1 MANHPMFDNS
11 FSPQSP
17 RRRMS
22 IEELFMF
29 NEINPQQVVD
39 YGKLRCN
46 ETVEFLPSNEAKAY
60 NLRSYGY
67 DHIFIACKRNG
78 ELDYIW
84 LGQFTAKDWN
94 GNMIYPQIKG
104 DNHLERRNFLAG
116 KTLTADSSVSE
127 YKNYWDGCT
136 YKYAKICELL

>member
-1 MANHPMFDNS
+1 MSHPMFDNS

-22 IEELFMF
+22 IEKLFKF
-29 NEINPQQVVD
+29 NEINPQQVID

-46 ETVEFLPSNEAKAY
+46 EIVEFLPSNEAKAY
-60 NLRSYGY
+60 NLISFGY
-67 DHIFIACKRNG
+67 DHIFITCKRNG
-78 ELDYIW
+78 KLDYIW
-84 LGQFTAKDWN
+84 LGQFTAKDWD

-104 DNHLERRNFLAG
+104 ANHLERRDFLAG
-116 KTLTADSSVSE
+116 KTLVTESVVSE

-136 YKYAKICELL
+136 YKYAAVSQLI

>member
-1 MANHPMFDNS
+1 MFDNS

-17 RRRMS
+17 RRRRS
-22 IEELFMF
+22 IEELFKF
-29 NEINPQQVVD
+29 NEINPQQVID

-84 LGQFTAKDWN
+84 LGQFTSKDWE
-94 GNMIYPQIKG
+94 GNMIYPQVKG
-104 DNHLERRNFLAG
+104 DSHLERRDFLAG
-116 KTLTADSSVSE
+116 KTLTTDSSVSE

-136 YKYAKICELL
+136 YKYAAISQLI

>member
-1 MANHPMFDNS
+1 MHHPMFNNS

-22 IEELFMF
+22 LQELIAL
-29 NEINPQQVVD
+29 NAVNPQQVVD

-46 ETVEFLPSNEAKAY
+46 ETVEFLPSNEVKAY
-60 NLRSYGY
+60 NLRSDYY
-67 DHIFIACKRNG
+67 HIFITCKRNS

-84 LGQFTAKDWN
+84 LGQFTAKDWD

-104 DNHLERRNFLAG
+104 DNHLERINFLAG
-116 KTLTADSSVSE
+116 KTIITDSAVSE
-127 YKNYWDGCT
+127 YKNYWDGCM
-136 YKYAKICELL
+136 YKYASISQLM

>member
-1 MANHPMFDNS
+1 MSSHPMFDNS

-22 IEELFMF
+22 IEELFEL
-29 NEINPQQVVD
+29 NDINPQEVVD

-60 NLRSYGY
+60 NLESNGY
-67 DHIFIACKRNG
+67 DHIFIACIRNG
-78 ELDYIW
+78 ESDHIW

-94 GNMIYPQIKG
+94 DNMIYPQIKG
-104 DNHLERRNFLAG
+104 DNHFERRDFLAG
-116 KTLTADSSVSE
+116 KTLVAEPVVSQ
-127 YKNYWDGCT
+127 YKNYWDGCA
-136 YKYAKICELL
+136 YKYAAISQLV